1 MRSYIKEKYPSIQGF
16 GCSAHGLNLIIKDII
31 QIPNIQKLVQNSQS
45 IVKEITDSNIK
56 TSIFDEISN
65 GTVKRLKLKTSTRYE
80 YLLLC
85 IVTIL
90 VFFCFS
96 WYSTTNMLQ
105 SILDAKE
112 ILGQMAFND
121 SVTQV
126 KDILLEKNED
136 FWQPLSQLIA
146 LLKPISKAI
155 GILESDDSKIS
166 EIPQVLNDL
175 FTEMT
180 IVSNEFFNSI
190 EYEVNSRNGT
200 IQRRLTCNS
209 Q

>member
-1 MRSYIKEKYPSIQGF
+1 MNVHF
-16 GCSAHGLNLIIKDII
+16 
-31 QIPNIQKLVQNSQS
+31 
-45 IVKEITDSNIK
+45 
-56 TSIFDEISN
+56 
-65 GTVKRLKLKTSTRYE
+65 
-80 YLLLC
+80 LLC
-85 IVTIL
+85 FVTIL
-90 VFFCFS
+90 VLFCFS

-112 ILGQMAFND
+112 ILGKMAFND

-166 EIPQVLNDL
+166 EIPQVLNNL

-180 IVSNEFFNSI
+180 IFSNEFFHSI
-190 EYEVNSRNGT
+190 ESEVNYRNGM
-200 IQRRLTCNS
+200 IQRRLTSNS

>member
-1 MRSYIKEKYPSIQGF
+1 
-16 GCSAHGLNLIIKDII
+16 
-31 QIPNIQKLVQNSQS
+31 
-45 IVKEITDSNIK
+45 
-56 TSIFDEISN
+56 
-65 GTVKRLKLKTSTRYE
+65 
-80 YLLLC
+80 
-85 IVTIL
+85 
-90 VFFCFS
+90 
-96 WYSTTNMLQ
+96 MLQ

-112 ILGQMAFND
+112 ILGKMAFND

-166 EIPQVLNDL
+166 ETPQVLNDL

-180 IVSNEFFNSI
+180 IVSNEFFHSI
-190 EYEVNSRNGT
+190 ESEVNYRNGT

>member
-1 MRSYIKEKYPSIQGF
+1 MNVHF
-16 GCSAHGLNLIIKDII
+16 
-31 QIPNIQKLVQNSQS
+31 
-45 IVKEITDSNIK
+45 
-56 TSIFDEISN
+56 
-65 GTVKRLKLKTSTRYE
+65 
-80 YLLLC
+80 LLC
-85 IVTIL
+85 FVTIL

-96 WYSTTNMLQ
+96 WYSTTNILQ

-112 ILGQMAFND
+112 ILGKMAFND

-166 EIPQVLNDL
+166 EIPQVLNNL

-180 IVSNEFFNSI
+180 IFSNEFFHSI
-190 EYEVNSRNGT
+190 ESEVNYRNGM
-200 IQRRLTCNS
+200 IQRRLTSNS